1 MRRQLSLATRREL
14 IVALR
19 GRYREAD
26 REEKKT
32 ILDEFVEVSGYH
44 RKHAIRLLGAK
55 GSRGERE
62 PIAGVRRYGEAVLQ
76 ALIVLWEA
84 ADRICGKRLKAILPV
99 LIEAMEQ
106 HGHLKLDTEVRSGLM
121 KISAATI
128 DRILSGVREK
138 GKRRRSG
145 IPSVLRKAIPI
156 RTFADWKDPA
166 PGNMEADF
174 VCHCG
179 EAMTGSFVHTL
190 VLTDIATGWTECI
203 ALAAREQHLV
213 TEALDR
219 VRKRLPFRLLGF
231 DSDNDGAFINDTV
244 LEYCR
249 PGSIGQCNIRV
260 HTFSKPTSGRVTL
273 IRTLYE
279 WRVTHQ
285 NSAKLTESAL
295 AGKRA
300 GRAERSRAT
309 LPS

>member
-1 MRRQLSLATRREL
+1 MRRQLSLVTRREL

-19 GRYREAD
+19 GRYREAG

-55 GSRGERE
+55 GSSGEKE
-62 PIAGVRRYGEAVLQ
+62 PTAGVRRYGEAVLQ

-84 ADRICGKRLKAILPV
+84 ADRICGKRMKAILPV
-99 LIEAMEQ
+99 LIEAMER
-106 HGHLKLDTEVRSGLM
+106 HGHLQLDAEVRLRLM
-121 KISAATI
+121 KISPATI
-128 DRILSGVREK
+128 DRMLSGVREK

-145 IPSVLRKAIPI
+145 IPSVLRKAIPV
-156 RTFADWKDPA
+156 RTFADWNDPA

-203 ALAAREQHLV
+203 ALAARDQHLV

-219 VRKRLPFRLLGF
+219 VRKRLPFPLLGF

-249 PGSIGQCNIRV
+249 EHGIEFTRSRPDRKNDQACPMGPIPPS
-260 HTFSKPTSGRVTL
+260 SGRARARLHPT
-273 IRTLYE
+273 
-279 WRVTHQ
+279 
-285 NSAKLTESAL
+285 
-295 AGKRA
+295 AGA
-300 GRAERSRAT
+300 SQWTGFS
-309 LPS
+309 L